1 MKIFDFFKKRDE
13 TIPAVTT
20 DEVVNDVLL
29 KAMLKGEKIDKE
41 KALSLPA
48 VSSAVD
54 RICNTIAMIPIKLY
68 KESIDPE
75 TGKKKVE
82 EIASDPRIKMLNV
95 ESGDTLDAFQMRK
108 AWVQDYLLD
117 KGGYLFIEK
126 TKNKFKSLRYVEAEN
141 ITINTNFDPIY
152 KDITYMV
159 NGKTYETFNF
169 LTILRSTKNGGS
181 GRSVVSEV
189 SSAIENAYQT
199 LLYEL
204 GLVKTG
210 GAKKGFITSQRKLGE
225 KEIALLKRAW
235 ANLYSNKSDNAIVLN
250 EGMDFKEGSSSSV
263 ELQLNERKKTL
274 TEEIDNIFH
283 NKPNFDEFMREAIMP
298 ILTAIKTALNKD
310 FLLEKEKE
318 SFYFEFDT
326 REISRGNIKERY
338 EAYKTAKETG
348 WITPNEIRYLE
359 DYDSI
364 PGLDVI
370 TLNLANVVFDINTG
384 KYYTPNTNALVD
396 MESKNGGGND
406 ESGNQEGQNNN

>member
-1 MKIFDFFKKRDE
+1 MGLFNFFRKRDE
-13 TIPAVTT
+13 TVTQT
-20 DEVVNDVLL
+20 DELVNDVLL

-41 KALSLPA
+41 KAISLPA

-54 RICNTIAMIPIKLY
+54 RICNTVAMIPIKLY
-68 KESIDPE
+68 KESIDE
-75 TGKKKVE
+75 TTGKKKVE
-82 EIASDPRIKMLNV
+82 EVKSDPRIKLLNT
-95 ESGDTLDAFQMRK
+95 EPGDTLDAFQMRK

-117 KGGYLFIEK
+117 KGGYLYIEK
-126 TKNKFKSLRYVEAEN
+126 SKNRFKSLRYVDASN
-141 ITINTNFDPIY
+141 VTINTNFDPIF

-159 NGKTYETFNF
+159 QGKNYETFNF

-181 GRSVVSEV
+181 GRSVISEV
-189 SSAIENAYQT
+189 STAIENAYQT

-210 GAKKGFITSQRKLGE
+210 GAKKGFITSQRRLGE
-225 KEIALLKRAW
+225 KEIQMLKQAW

-250 EGMDFKEGSSSSV
+250 EGMDFKEGSSTTV

-274 TEEIDNIFH
+274 QEEIDNIFH
-283 NKPNFDEFMREAIMP
+283 NKPNFDEFMKEAVMP
-298 ILTAIKTALNKD
+298 ILSAIKIALNKD

-326 REISRGNIKERY
+326 REITRGNIKERY
-338 EAYKTAKETG
+338 EAYKVAAETG
-348 WITPNEIRYLE
+348 WISKNEIRYLE

-364 PGLDVI
+364 DGLDVI

-384 KYYTPNTNALVD
+384 KYYTPNTNAIVD
-396 MESKNGGGND
+396 MNGQNGGGN
-406 ESGNQEGQNNN
+406 SEGGS

>member
-1 MKIFDFFKKRDE
+1 MGIFNLFRKRED
-13 TIPAVTT
+13 TNNVVT
-20 DEVVNDVLL
+20 DNVNDVLL

-68 KESIDPE
+68 REYTDDE

-82 EIASDPRIKMLNV
+82 EIKNDPRIKMLNV
-95 ESGDTLDAFQMRK
+95 ESGDTLDSFQMRK

-126 TKNKFKSLRYVEAEN
+126 NKNKFKSLRYVDAESV
-141 ITINTNFDPIY
+141 TINTNFDPIF

-159 NGKTYETFNF
+159 QGKTYETFNF

-181 GRSVVSEV
+181 SRSVISEV

-225 KEIALLKRAW
+225 KEIW

-250 EGMDFKEGSSSSV
+250 EGMDFKEGSSTTV

-274 TEEIDNIFH
+274 QEEIDSIFH
-283 NKPNFDEFMREAIMP
+283 NKPNFDEFMKEAIMP
-298 ILTAIKTALNKD
+298 ILSAIKTALNKD

-326 REISRGNIKERY
+326 REIMRGNIKERY
-338 EAYKTAKETG
+338 EAYKVASETG
-348 WITPNEIRYLE
+348 WISKNEIRYLE

-364 PGLDVI
+364 DGLDVI

-396 MESKNGGGND
+396 MDSKNGGDAN
-406 ESGNQEGQNNN
+406 ESGSKE

>member
-1 MKIFDFFKKRDE
+1 MGLFNFFRKRDE
-13 TIPAVTT
+13 TVTQT
-20 DEVVNDVLL
+20 DELVNDVLL

-41 KALSLPA
+41 KAISLPA

-54 RICNTIAMIPIKLY
+54 RICNTVAMIPIKLY
-68 KESIDPE
+68 KESIDE
-75 TGKKKVE
+75 TTGKKKVE
-82 EIASDPRIKMLNV
+82 EVKSDPRIKLLNT
-95 ESGDTLDAFQMRK
+95 EPGDTLDAFQMRK

-117 KGGYLFIEK
+117 KGGYLYIEK
-126 TKNKFKSLRYVEAEN
+126 SKNKFKSLRYVDASN
-141 ITINTNFDPIY
+141 VTINTNFDPIF

-159 NGKTYETFNF
+159 QGKNYETFNF

-181 GRSVVSEV
+181 GRSVISEV
-189 SSAIENAYQT
+189 STAIENAYQT

-210 GAKKGFITSQRKLGE
+210 GAKKGFITSQRRLGE
-225 KEIALLKRAW
+225 KEIQMLKQAW

-250 EGMDFKEGSSSSV
+250 EGMDFKEGSSTTV

-274 TEEIDNIFH
+274 QDEIDNIFH
-283 NKPNFDEFMREAIMP
+283 NKPNFDEFMKEAVMP
-298 ILTAIKTALNKD
+298 ILSAIKTALNKD

-326 REISRGNIKERY
+326 REITRGNIKERY
-338 EAYKTAKETG
+338 EAYKVAAETG
-348 WITPNEIRYLE
+348 WISKNEIRYLE

-364 PGLDVI
+364 EGLDVI

-384 KYYTPNTNALVD
+384 KYYTPNTNAIVD
-396 MESKNGGGND
+396 MNGQNGGGNN
-406 ESGNQEGQNNN
+406 ESWS

>member
-1 MKIFDFFKKRDE
+1 MGLFDFFRKRDE
-13 TIPAVTT
+13 TVTQT
-20 DEVVNDVLL
+20 DELVNDVLL

-41 KALSLPA
+41 KAISLPA

-54 RICNTIAMIPIKLY
+54 RICNTVAMIPIKLY
-68 KESIDPE
+68 KESIDE
-75 TGKKKVE
+75 TTGKKKVE
-82 EIASDPRIKMLNV
+82 EVKSDPRIKLLNT
-95 ESGDTLDAFQMRK
+95 EPGDTLDAFQMRK

-117 KGGYLFIEK
+117 KGGYLYIEK
-126 TKNKFKSLRYVEAEN
+126 SKNRFKSLRYVDASN
-141 ITINTNFDPIY
+141 VTINTNFDPIF

-159 NGKTYETFNF
+159 QGKNYETFNF

-181 GRSVVSEV
+181 GRSVISEV
-189 SSAIENAYQT
+189 STAIENAYQT

-210 GAKKGFITSQRKLGE
+210 GAKKGFITSQRRLGE
-225 KEIALLKRAW
+225 KEIQMLKQAW

-250 EGMDFKEGSSSSV
+250 EGMDFKEGSSTTV

-274 TEEIDNIFH
+274 QEEIDNIFH
-283 NKPNFDEFMREAIMP
+283 NKPNFDEFMKEAVMP
-298 ILTAIKTALNKD
+298 ILSAIKTALNKD

-326 REISRGNIKERY
+326 REITRGNIKERY
-338 EAYKTAKETG
+338 EAYKVAAETG
-348 WITPNEIRYLE
+348 WISKNEIRYLE

-364 PGLDVI
+364 DGLDVI

-384 KYYTPNTNALVD
+384 KYYTPNTNAIVD
-396 MESKNGGGND
+396 MNGQNGGGN
-406 ESGNQEGQNNN
+406 SEGGS

>member
-1 MKIFDFFKKRDE
+1 MKLFDFFKRRTDDTPSLNK
-13 TIPAVTT
+13 PVVTT

-68 KESIDPE
+68 KETIDS

-82 EIASDPRIKMLNV
+82 EVRSDPRVTMLNV

-117 KGGYLFIEK
+117 KGGYIFIEK
-126 TKNKFKSLRYVEAEN
+126 TKNKFKSLRYVDAEN
-141 ITINTNFDPIY
+141 VTINTNFDPIY
-152 KDITYMV
+152 KDLTYMV

-181 GRSVVSEV
+181 GRSVISEV

-250 EGMDFKEGSSSSV
+250 EGMDFKEGSSTSV

-274 TEEIDNIFH
+274 QDEIDNIFH
-283 NKPNFDEFMREAIMP
+283 NKPNFDEFMKEAIMP
-298 ILTAIKTALNKD
+298 ILCAIKTALNKD

-326 REISRGNIKERY
+326 REITRGNIKERY
-338 EAYKTAKETG
+338 EAYKVASETG
-348 WITPNEIRYLE
+348 WISKNEIRYLE

-364 PGLDVI
+364 DGLDVI

-396 MESKNGGGND
+396 MNAKDGGGAN
-406 ESGNQEGQNNN
+406 ESGD

>member
-1 MKIFDFFKKRDE
+1 MGLFNFFRKRDE
-13 TIPAVTT
+13 TVTQT
-20 DEVVNDVLL
+20 DELVNDVLL

-41 KALSLPA
+41 KAISLPA

-54 RICNTIAMIPIKLY
+54 RICNTVAMIPIKLY
-68 KESIDPE
+68 KESIDE
-75 TGKKKVE
+75 TTGKKKVE
-82 EIASDPRIKMLNV
+82 EVKSDPRIKLLNT
-95 ESGDTLDAFQMRK
+95 EPGDTLDAFQMRK

-117 KGGYLFIEK
+117 KGGYLYIEK
-126 TKNKFKSLRYVEAEN
+126 SKNRFKSLRYVDASN
-141 ITINTNFDPIY
+141 VIINTNFDPIF

-159 NGKTYETFNF
+159 QGKNYETFNF

-181 GRSVVSEV
+181 GRSVISEV
-189 SSAIENAYQT
+189 STAIENAYQT

-210 GAKKGFITSQRKLGE
+210 GAKKGFITSQRRLGE
-225 KEIALLKRAW
+225 KEIQMLKQAW

-250 EGMDFKEGSSSSV
+250 EGMDFKEGSSTTV

-274 TEEIDNIFH
+274 QEEIDNIFH
-283 NKPNFDEFMREAIMP
+283 NKPNFDEFMKEAVMP
-298 ILTAIKTALNKD
+298 ILSAIKTALNKD

-326 REISRGNIKERY
+326 REITRGNIKERY
-338 EAYKTAKETG
+338 EAYKVAAETG
-348 WITPNEIRYLE
+348 WISKNEIRYLE

-364 PGLDVI
+364 DGLDVI

-384 KYYTPNTNALVD
+384 KYYTPNTNAIVD
-396 MESKNGGGND
+396 MNGQNGGGN
-406 ESGNQEGQNNN
+406 SEGGS

>member
-1 MKIFDFFKKRDE
+1 MGLFNFFRKRDE
-13 TIPAVTT
+13 TVTQT
-20 DEVVNDVLL
+20 DELVNDVLL

-41 KALSLPA
+41 KAISLPA

-54 RICNTIAMIPIKLY
+54 RICNTVAMIPIKLY
-68 KESIDPE
+68 KESIDE
-75 TGKKKVE
+75 TTGKKKVE
-82 EIASDPRIKMLNV
+82 EVKSDPRIKLLNT
-95 ESGDTLDAFQMRK
+95 EPGDTLDAFQMRK

-117 KGGYLFIEK
+117 KGGYLYIEK
-126 TKNKFKSLRYVEAEN
+126 SKNRFKSLRYVDASN
-141 ITINTNFDPIY
+141 VTINTNFDPIF

-159 NGKTYETFNF
+159 QGKNYETFNF

-181 GRSVVSEV
+181 GRSVISEV
-189 SSAIENAYQT
+189 STAIENAYQT

-210 GAKKGFITSQRKLGE
+210 GAKKGFITSQRRLGE
-225 KEIALLKRAW
+225 KEIQMLKQAW

-250 EGMDFKEGSSSSV
+250 EGMDFKEGSSTTV

-274 TEEIDNIFH
+274 QEEIDNIFH
-283 NKPNFDEFMREAIMP
+283 NKPNFDEFMKESVMP
-298 ILTAIKTALNKD
+298 ILSAIKTALNKD

-326 REISRGNIKERY
+326 REITRGNIKERY
-338 EAYKTAKETG
+338 EAYKVAAETG
-348 WITPNEIRYLE
+348 WISKNEIRYLE

-364 PGLDVI
+364 DGLDVI

-384 KYYTPNTNALVD
+384 KYYTPNTNAIVD
-396 MESKNGGGND
+396 MNGQNGGGN
-406 ESGNQEGQNNN
+406 SEGGS

>member
-1 MKIFDFFKKRDE
+1 MGLFNFFRKRE
-13 TIPAVTT
+13 EQVTST
-20 DEVVNDVLL
+20 DELVDDVLL

-41 KALSLPA
+41 KAISLPA

-54 RICNTIAMIPIKLY
+54 RICNTVAMIPIKLY
-68 KESIDPE
+68 QETIDE
-75 TGKKKVE
+75 NGKKRVE
-82 EIASDPRIKMLNV
+82 EVKNDVRIKLLNT
-95 ESGDTLDAFQMRK
+95 EPGDTLDAYQMRK

-117 KGGYLFIEK
+117 KGGYLYIEK
-126 TKNKFKSLRYVEAEN
+126 TKNKFKSLRYVDASN
-141 ITINTNFDPIY
+141 VTINTNFDPIF

-181 GRSVVSEV
+181 GRSVISEV
-189 SSAIENAYQT
+189 STAIENAYQT

-210 GAKKGFITSQRKLGE
+210 GAKKGFITSQRRLGE
-225 KEIALLKRAW
+225 KEIQLLKQAW

-250 EGMDFKEGSSSSV
+250 EGMDFKEGSSTTV

-274 TEEIDNIFH
+274 QDEIDNIFH
-283 NKPNFDEFMREAIMP
+283 NKPNFDEFMKEAIMP
-298 ILTAIKTALNKD
+298 ILCAIKTALNKD

-326 REISRGNIKERY
+326 REITRGNIKERY
-338 EAYKTAKETG
+338 EAYKVAAETG
-348 WITPNEIRYLE
+348 WISKNEIRYLE

-364 PGLDVI
+364 DGLDVI

-384 KYYTPNTNALVD
+384 KYYTPNTNAIVD
-396 MESKNGGGND
+396 MNGGGKD
-406 ESGNQEGQNNN
+406 EGGSQE

>member
-1 MKIFDFFKKRDE
+1 MGLFDFFRKRDE
-13 TIPAVTT
+13 TVTQT
-20 DEVVNDVLL
+20 DELVNDVLL

-41 KALSLPA
+41 KAISLPA

-54 RICNTIAMIPIKLY
+54 RICNTVAMIPIKLY
-68 KESIDPE
+68 KESIDE
-75 TGKKKVE
+75 TTGKKKVE
-82 EIASDPRIKMLNV
+82 EVKSDPRIKLLNT
-95 ESGDTLDAFQMRK
+95 EPGDTLDAFQMRK

-117 KGGYLFIEK
+117 KGGYLYIEK
-126 TKNKFKSLRYVEAEN
+126 SKNKFKSLRYVDASN
-141 ITINTNFDPIY
+141 VTINTNFDPIF

-159 NGKTYETFNF
+159 QGKNYETFNF

-181 GRSVVSEV
+181 GRSVISEV
-189 SSAIENAYQT
+189 STAIENAYQT

-210 GAKKGFITSQRKLGE
+210 GAKKGFITSQRRLGE
-225 KEIALLKRAW
+225 KEIQMLKQAW

-250 EGMDFKEGSSSSV
+250 EGMDFKEGSSTTV

-274 TEEIDNIFH
+274 QDEIDNIFH
-283 NKPNFDEFMREAIMP
+283 NKPNFDEFMKEAVMP
-298 ILTAIKTALNKD
+298 ILSAIKTALNKD

-326 REISRGNIKERY
+326 REITRGNIKERY
-338 EAYKTAKETG
+338 EAYKVAAETG
-348 WITPNEIRYLE
+348 WISKNEIRYLE

-364 PGLDVI
+364 EGLDVI

-384 KYYTPNTNALVD
+384 KYYTPNTNAIVD
-396 MESKNGGGND
+396 MNGQNGGGNN
-406 ESGNQEGQNNN
+406 ES

>member
-1 MKIFDFFKKRDE
+1 MGLFNFFRKRDE
-13 TIPAVTT
+13 TVTQT
-20 DEVVNDVLL
+20 DELVNDVLL

-41 KALSLPA
+41 KAISLPA

-54 RICNTIAMIPIKLY
+54 RICNTVAMIPIKLY
-68 KESIDPE
+68 KESIDE
-75 TGKKKVE
+75 TTGKKKVE
-82 EIASDPRIKMLNV
+82 EVKSDPRIKLLNT
-95 ESGDTLDAFQMRK
+95 EPGDTLDAFQMRK

-117 KGGYLFIEK
+117 KGGYLYIEK
-126 TKNKFKSLRYVEAEN
+126 SKNKFKSLRYVDASN
-141 ITINTNFDPIY
+141 VTINTNFDPIF

-159 NGKTYETFNF
+159 QGKNYETFNF

-181 GRSVVSEV
+181 GRSVISEV
-189 SSAIENAYQT
+189 STAIENAYQT

-210 GAKKGFITSQRKLGE
+210 GAKKGFITSQRRLGE
-225 KEIALLKRAW
+225 KEIQMLKQAW

-250 EGMDFKEGSSSSV
+250 EGMDFKEGSSTTV

-274 TEEIDNIFH
+274 QDEIDNIFH
-283 NKPNFDEFMREAIMP
+283 NKPNFDEFMKEAVMP
-298 ILTAIKTALNKD
+298 ILSAIKTALNKD

-326 REISRGNIKERY
+326 REITRGNIKERY
-338 EAYKTAKETG
+338 EAYKVAAETG
-348 WITPNEIRYLE
+348 WISKNEIRYLE

-364 PGLDVI
+364 EGLDVI

-384 KYYTPNTNALVD
+384 KYYTPNTNAIVD
-396 MESKNGGGND
+396 MNGQNGGGNN
-406 ESGNQEGQNNN
+406 ES

>member
-1 MKIFDFFKKRDE
+1 MGLFNFFKRRDDA
-13 TIPAVTT
+13 PAVQSE
-20 DEVVNDVLL
+20 DLVNDVLL

-68 KESIDPE
+68 KETIDPE

-82 EIASDPRIKMLNV
+82 EVKSDPRITMLNT
-95 ESGDTLDAFQMRK
+95 EPGDTLDAYQLRK
-108 AWVQDYLLD
+108 SWVQDYLLD
-117 KGGYLFIEK
+117 KGGYIFIEK
-126 TKNKFKSLRYVEAEN
+126 QKNKFKSLRYLDAES

-159 NGKTYETFNF
+159 NGKTYETYNF

-181 GRSVVSEV
+181 GRSVINEV
-189 SSAIENAYQT
+189 STAIENAYQT

-204 GLVKTG
+204 GLVRTG

-225 KEIALLKRAW
+225 KEIAMLKKAW

-274 TEEIDNIFH
+274 QDEIDNIFH
-283 NKPNFDEFMREAIMP
+283 NKPGFDDFMKEAIMP

-310 FLLEKEKE
+310 FLLESEKE

-326 REISRGNIKERY
+326 REITRGNIKERY

-396 MESKNGGGND
+396 MDSQNGGGSD
-406 ESGNQEGQNNN
+406 ESGSQEQQDNN

>member
-1 MKIFDFFKKRDE
+1 MGLFNFFRKRDE
-13 TIPAVTT
+13 TVTQT
-20 DEVVNDVLL
+20 DELVNDVLL

-41 KALSLPA
+41 KAISLPA

-54 RICNTIAMIPIKLY
+54 RICNTVAMIPIKLY
-68 KESIDPE
+68 KESIDE
-75 TGKKKVE
+75 TTGKKKVE
-82 EIASDPRIKMLNV
+82 EVKSDPRIKLLNT
-95 ESGDTLDAFQMRK
+95 EPGDTLDAFQMRK

-117 KGGYLFIEK
+117 KGGYLHIEK
-126 TKNKFKSLRYVEAEN
+126 SKNKFKSLRYVDASN
-141 ITINTNFDPIY
+141 VTINTNFDPIF

-159 NGKTYETFNF
+159 QGKNYETFNF

-181 GRSVVSEV
+181 GRSVISEV
-189 SSAIENAYQT
+189 STAIENAYQT

-210 GAKKGFITSQRKLGE
+210 GAKKGFITSQRRLGE
-225 KEIALLKRAW
+225 KEIQMLKQAW

-250 EGMDFKEGSSSSV
+250 EGMDFKEGSSTTV

-274 TEEIDNIFH
+274 QDEIDNIFH
-283 NKPNFDEFMREAIMP
+283 NKPNFDEFMKEAVMP
-298 ILTAIKTALNKD
+298 ILSAIKTALNKD

-326 REISRGNIKERY
+326 REITRGNIKERY
-338 EAYKTAKETG
+338 EAYKVAAETG
-348 WITPNEIRYLE
+348 WISKNEIRYLE

-364 PGLDVI
+364 EGLDVI

-384 KYYTPNTNALVD
+384 KYYTPNTNAIVD
-396 MESKNGGGND
+396 MNGQNGGGNN
-406 ESGNQEGQNNN
+406 ES

>member
-1 MKIFDFFKKRDE
+1 MGLFNFFRKRDE
-13 TIPAVTT
+13 KVTQT
-20 DEVVNDVLL
+20 DELVNDVLL

-41 KALSLPA
+41 KAISLPA

-54 RICNTIAMIPIKLY
+54 RICNTVAMIPIKLY
-68 KESIDPE
+68 KESIDE
-75 TGKKKVE
+75 TTGKKKVE
-82 EIASDPRIKMLNV
+82 EVKSDPRIKLLNT
-95 ESGDTLDAFQMRK
+95 EPGDTLDAFQMRK

-117 KGGYLFIEK
+117 KGGYLYIEK
-126 TKNKFKSLRYVEAEN
+126 SKNRFKSLRYVDASN
-141 ITINTNFDPIY
+141 VTINTNFDPIF

-159 NGKTYETFNF
+159 QGKNYETFNF

-181 GRSVVSEV
+181 GRSVISEV
-189 SSAIENAYQT
+189 STAIENAYQT

-210 GAKKGFITSQRKLGE
+210 GAKKGFITSQRRLGE
-225 KEIALLKRAW
+225 KEIQMLKQAW

-250 EGMDFKEGSSSSV
+250 EGMDFKEGSSTTV

-274 TEEIDNIFH
+274 QEEIDNIFH
-283 NKPNFDEFMREAIMP
+283 NKPNFDEFMKEAVMP
-298 ILTAIKTALNKD
+298 ILSAIKTALNKD

-326 REISRGNIKERY
+326 REITRGNIKERY
-338 EAYKTAKETG
+338 EAYKVAAETG
-348 WITPNEIRYLE
+348 WISKNEIRYLE

-364 PGLDVI
+364 DGLDVI

-384 KYYTPNTNALVD
+384 KYYTPNTNAIVD
-396 MESKNGGGND
+396 MNGQNGGGN
-406 ESGNQEGQNNN
+406 SEGGS

>member
-1 MKIFDFFKKRDE
+1 MKLFDIFRRRNE
-13 TIPAVTT
+13 EAVPT
-20 DEVVNDVLL
+20 EELVNDVLL

-54 RICNTIAMIPIKLY
+54 RICNTVAMIPIKLY
-68 KESIDPE
+68 RETIDE
-75 TGKKKVE
+75 ATGKKKVE
-82 EIASDPRIKMLNV
+82 EVKNDIRTKLLNV
-95 ESGDTLDAFQMRK
+95 ETGDTLDAFQTKK

-126 TKNKFKSLRYVEAEN
+126 TKNKFKSLRYVDATN
-141 ITINTNFDPIY
+141 ITINTNFDPIF

-159 NGKTYETFNF
+159 QGKTYETFNF
-169 LTILRSTKNGGS
+169 ITILRSTKNGGS
-181 GRSVVSEV
+181 GRSVISEV

-210 GAKKGFITSQRKLGE
+210 GAKKGFITSQRRLGE
-225 KEIALLKRAW
+225 KEIALLKQAW

-250 EGMDFKEGSSSSV
+250 EGMDFKEGSSTSV

-274 TEEIDNIFH
+274 QEEIDNIFH
-283 NKPNFDEFMREAIMP
+283 NKPNFDDFMKEAIMP
-298 ILTAIKTALNKD
+298 ILCAIKTALNKD

-326 REISRGNIKERY
+326 REITRGNIKERY
-338 EAYKTAKETG
+338 EAYKVASETG
-348 WITPNEIRYLE
+348 WISKNEIRYLE

-364 PGLDVI
+364 DGLDVI

-384 KYYTPNTNALVD
+384 QYYTPNTNAIVD
-396 MESKNGGGND
+396 MNKNGG
-406 ESGNQEGQNNN
+406 ESNEGGS

>member
-1 MKIFDFFKKRDE
+1 MGLFNFFRKRDE
-13 TIPAVTT
+13 TVTQT
-20 DEVVNDVLL
+20 DDLVNDVLL

-41 KALSLPA
+41 KAISLPA

-54 RICNTIAMIPIKLY
+54 RICNTVAMIPIKLY
-68 KESIDPE
+68 KESIDE
-75 TGKKKVE
+75 TTGKKKVE
-82 EIASDPRIKMLNV
+82 EVKSDPRIKLLNT
-95 ESGDTLDAFQMRK
+95 EPGDTLDAFQMRK

-117 KGGYLFIEK
+117 KGGYLYIEK
-126 TKNKFKSLRYVEAEN
+126 SKNRFKSLRYVDASN
-141 ITINTNFDPIY
+141 VTINTNFDPIF

-159 NGKTYETFNF
+159 QGKNYETFNF

-181 GRSVVSEV
+181 GRSVISEV
-189 SSAIENAYQT
+189 STAIENAYQT

-210 GAKKGFITSQRKLGE
+210 GAKKGFITSQRRLGE
-225 KEIALLKRAW
+225 KEIQMLKQAW

-250 EGMDFKEGSSSSV
+250 EGMDFKEGSSTTV

-274 TEEIDNIFH
+274 QEEIDNIFH
-283 NKPNFDEFMREAIMP
+283 NKPNFDEFMKEAVMP
-298 ILTAIKTALNKD
+298 ILSAIKTALNKD

-326 REISRGNIKERY
+326 REITRGNIKERY
-338 EAYKTAKETG
+338 EAYKVAAETG
-348 WITPNEIRYLE
+348 WISKNEIRYLE

-364 PGLDVI
+364 DGLDVI

-384 KYYTPNTNALVD
+384 KYYTPNTNAIVD
-396 MESKNGGGND
+396 MNGQNGGGN
-406 ESGNQEGQNNN
+406 SEGGS

>member
-1 MKIFDFFKKRDE
+1 MGLFNFFRKRDE
-13 TIPAVTT
+13 TVTQT
-20 DEVVNDVLL
+20 DELVNDVLL

-41 KALSLPA
+41 KAISLPA

-54 RICNTIAMIPIKLY
+54 RICNTVAMIPIKLY
-68 KESIDPE
+68 KESIDE
-75 TGKKKVE
+75 TTGKKKVE
-82 EIASDPRIKMLNV
+82 EVKSDPRIKLLNT
-95 ESGDTLDAFQMRK
+95 EPGDTLDAFQMRK

-117 KGGYLFIEK
+117 KGGYLYIEK
-126 TKNKFKSLRYVEAEN
+126 SKNKFKSLRYVDASN
-141 ITINTNFDPIY
+141 VTINTNFDPIF

-159 NGKTYETFNF
+159 QGKNYETFNF

-181 GRSVVSEV
+181 GRSVISEV
-189 SSAIENAYQT
+189 STAIENAYQT

-210 GAKKGFITSQRKLGE
+210 GAKKGFITSQRRLGE
-225 KEIALLKRAW
+225 KEIQMLKQAW

-250 EGMDFKEGSSSSV
+250 EGMDFKEGSSTTV

-274 TEEIDNIFH
+274 QDEIDNIFH
-283 NKPNFDEFMREAIMP
+283 NKPNFDEFMKEAVMP
-298 ILTAIKTALNKD
+298 ILSAIKTALNKD

-326 REISRGNIKERY
+326 REITRGNIKERY
-338 EAYKTAKETG
+338 EAYKVAAETG
-348 WITPNEIRYLE
+348 WISKNEIRYLE

-364 PGLDVI
+364 EGLDVI

-384 KYYTPNTNALVD
+384 KYYTPNTNAIVD
-396 MESKNGGGND
+396 MNGGGSN
-406 ESGNQEGQNNN
+406 ES

>member
-1 MKIFDFFKKRDE
+1 MRIFDIFKRKE
-13 TIPAVTT
+13 TKTVNAE
-20 DEVVNDVLL
+20 DNVNDILL

-54 RICNTIAMIPIKLY
+54 RICNTVAMIPIKLY
-68 KESIDPE
+68 QEKIDPK
-75 TGKKKVE
+75 TKQKKVF
-82 EIASDPRIKMLNV
+82 EINNDLRTKLLNV
-95 ESGDTLDAFQMRK
+95 ESGDTLDAFQMKK
-108 AWVQDYLLD
+108 AWVQDYLLE
-117 KGGYLFIEK
+117 KGGYLYIEK
-126 TKNKFKSLRYVEAEN
+126 SKNKFKSLRYVDAEN
-141 ITINTNFDPIY
+141 VTVNTNFDPIF

-181 GRSVVSEV
+181 GRSVINEV
-189 SSAIENAYQT
+189 STAIENAYQT
-199 LLYEL
+199 LMYEL

-225 KEIALLKRAW
+225 KEIGLLKEAW

-250 EGMDFKEGSSSSV
+250 EGMDFKEGSSTSV

-274 TEEIDNIFH
+274 QDEIDNIFH
-283 NKPNFDEFMREAIMP
+283 NKPSFEEFMREAIMP
-298 ILTAIKTALNKD
+298 ILSAIKTALNKD

-326 REISRGNIKERY
+326 REITRGNIKERY
-338 EAYKTAKETG
+338 EAYKVASETG
-348 WITPNEIRYLE
+348 WISKNEIRYLE

-364 PGLDVI
+364 DGLDVI
-370 TLNLANVVFDINTG
+370 TLNLANVVFDTNTG
-384 KYYTPNTNALVD
+384 QYYTPNTNAIVD
-396 MESKNGGGND
+396 IKKKNGGD
-406 ESGNQEGQNNN
+406 EQNETDDKERQDIS